1 MLDTKLKQNII
12 IQLDG
17 RMGNQMFQWAFA
29 RAYEAKNGYLPLID
43 DSKETL
49 KLSSFNLIKDLKT
62 VKKPLYNKILR
73 KIIPLHNLRN
83 KLTKINYVLPVIKEE
98 GFNKFSP
105 ELLAYKEKAYFKGFF
120 QTEKYFSDIRNQLLN
135 DFMINKPLS
144 KQNREMLEQIIST
157 NSVSVHF
164 RRGDY
169 TKERVAKI
177 FGTCS
182 EQYYKNGINI
192 INEKADETV
201 TLFLFS
207 DDIEWVKQNIKFDY
221 KTIYVNINSGKQGI
235 FDLILMKNCKHN
247 IIANSSFSWWGA
259 WLNENPNKIVIAPTP
274 WMNNVSNN
282 DLIPVNWTLINK

>member
-1 MLDTKLKQNII
+1 MNDKVILK
-12 IQLDG
+12 LDG

-43 DSKETL
+43 DSEETL
-49 KLSSFNLIKDLKT
+49 KLSPFNLIKDLKT

-73 KIIPLHNLRN
+73 KIIPIHNLRN
-83 KLTKINYVLPVIKEE
+83 KLTKINYDLPVIKEE
-98 GFNKFSP
+98 YFNKFSP
-105 ELLAYKEKAYFKGFF
+105 ELLACKEKAYFKGFF
-120 QTEKYFSDIRNQLLN
+120 QTEKYFFDIRNQLLN
-135 DFMINKPLS
+135 DFMINKALN

-157 NSVSVHF
+157 NAVSVHF

-182 EQYYKNGINI
+182 EQYYKNGIKI
-192 INEKADETV
+192 ITEKTEKSV
-201 TLFLFS
+201 TLFVFS
-207 DDIEWVKQNIKFDY
+207 DDIEWVKHNINFEQE
-221 KTIYVNINSGKQGI
+221 TVFVNINSGKQGI

-274 WMNNVSNN
+274 WMENTDNR
-282 DLIPVNWTLINK
+282 DLISQNWITVAKL